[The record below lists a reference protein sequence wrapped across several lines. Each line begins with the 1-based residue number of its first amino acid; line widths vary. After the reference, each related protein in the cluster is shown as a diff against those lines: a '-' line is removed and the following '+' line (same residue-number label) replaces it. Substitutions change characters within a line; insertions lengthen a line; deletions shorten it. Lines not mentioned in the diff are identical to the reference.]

1 MSVPEEALGAW
12 GEFLG
17 KLIGPVL
24 KGVGAELRAAGQLTQ
39 AGHSPPG
46 GWAASRAWTPGG
58 GGEQESQGAGEGWP
72 GAGKVRSGAG
82 LGKCQSH
89 APLQC
94 PLPAGPSSALDG
106 ARVESQV

>member
-39 AGHSPPG
+39 AGILHLGAGLYSGPG
-46 GWAASRAWTPGG
+46 LLGE

-82 LGKCQSH
+82 MGKCQSH
-89 APLQC
+89 TSLQC